1 MRVPNSP
8 RRAFTLVELLV
19 VIGIIAILIA
29 ILLPTIAGANRNA
42 KQTACAANL
51 RSLGQI
57 IAVYNVQFKGSMPY
71 SLYYSNATGVNNASA
86 VDDGSDSALSANTY
100 TWWSVLRKLMRNQG
114 NWDNSIM
121 NNDGS
126 RATRFMAA
134 FNCPIGL
141 NRDAGCDFG
150 SNPTI
155 MPDLLYELGIGGSGN
170 GSAQPWAKF
179 LVPAKTN
186 RVVPEN
192 ILLYDAAEI
201 APNFNTQY
209 VTGYDLDNGWMIDS
223 VSNPYRRV
231 RGDFG
236 NRKPPAVAD
245 HTLVE
250 PGPNVEGNAEP
261 KTRGQIRWRHGRNDA
276 ANFLLADGS
285 VKSFRITKN
294 YGAPNERGELTRG
307 MFRPKPPPGF
317 R

>member
-42 KQTACAANL
+42 KQTACAASL

-71 SLYYSNATGVNNASA
+71 SLYYSNASGVNNAAA

-114 NWDNSIM
+114 NWDNSIV

-141 NRDAGCDFG
+141 NRDAGCDYG
-150 SNPTI
+150 SNPSI
-155 MPDLLYELGIGGSGN
+155 MPDLYYEIVGN
-170 GSAQPWAKF
+170 AAAPSWARF

-186 RVVPEN
+186 RLYPDN

-201 APNFNTQY
+201 APSFTTQY
-209 VTGYDLDNGWMIDS
+209 VTGYDLDKGWMIDS
-223 VSNPYRRV
+223 VANPYRRV
-231 RGDFG
+231 RHA
-236 NRKPPAVAD
+236 RTPAAVAD
-245 HTLVE
+245 NTYAD
-250 PGPNVEGNAEP
+250 PGPNVEGNDAAG
-261 KTRGQIRWRHGRNDA
+261 TRGQIRWRHGRNDA

-285 VKSFRITKN
+285 VKTFRITKN
-294 YGAPNERGELTRG
+294 ADTPNVRGELTRG
-307 MFRPKPPPGF
+307 MFRPKPPTGF